1 MNNPQ
6 KMEICLTLNVIHTN
20 MRESSNYHD
29 VSERFIYIF
38 LVVGPMGMISENR
51 PKQWI
56 DKDSDLIKRNGLGFL
71 HVSKQI

>member
-1 MNNPQ
+1 
-6 KMEICLTLNVIHTN
+6 MEICLTLNVIHTN

-56 DKDSDLIKRNGLGFL
+56 DKDILYWFNDKKWVRLSSRFKTNLAI
-71 HVSKQI
+71 